1 MAGAGC
7 CHQKRSSKSA
17 VGGDAVPAAVAA
29 GVALAH
35 KACPRHVDHQV
46 PAVAGLQADPGAN
59 AEHVGAALGRV
70 DLLDI
75 ADLADLV
82 AGDAEARQ
90 LPLGRLAAVERQ
102 RGRCREKAKDG
113 WQEQGSAHSG
123 RPLAGSAASHDGA
136 MRSEEHTS
144 ELQSLMRNT
153 YAVVVLNK

>member
-1 MAGAGC
+1 MAVAAGC
-7 CHQKRSSKSA
+7 HQELSSKSS

-82 AGDAEARQ
+82 AGDAEAR
-90 LPLGRLAAVERQ
+90 
-102 RGRCREKAKDG
+102 
-113 WQEQGSAHSG
+113 
-123 RPLAGSAASHDGA
+123 
-136 MRSEEHTS
+136 SEEHTS
-144 ELQSLMRNT
+144 ELQSLMRISF
-153 YAVVVLNK
+153 AV

>member
-1 MAGAGC
+1 MAVAAGC
-7 CHQKRSSKSA
+7 HQELSSKSS

-82 AGDAEARQ
+82 AGDAAALQ
-90 LPLGRLAAVERQ
+90 LPLVRLAAFHRQ
-102 RGRCREKAKDG
+102 PGRFLVYSNDV
-113 WQEQGSAHSG
+113 W
-123 RPLAGSAASHDGA
+123 L
-136 MRSEEHTS
+136 
-144 ELQSLMRNT
+144 
-153 YAVVVLNK
+153 

>member
-1 MAGAGC
+1 MAVAAGC
-7 CHQKRSSKSA
+7 HQELSSKSS

-82 AGDAEARQ
+82 AGAAEARQ
-90 LPLGRLAAVERQ
+90 LPLGRLAEVERQ
-102 RGRCREKAKDG
+102 RGKTGRAHARTPVTKAHCVSRLLLDKKKK
-113 WQEQGSAHSG
+113 
-123 RPLAGSAASHDGA
+123 
-136 MRSEEHTS
+136 T
-144 ELQSLMRNT
+144 NI
-153 YAVVVLNK
+153 

>member
-1 MAGAGC
+1 MAVAAGC
-7 CHQKRSSKSA
+7 HQELSSKSS

-82 AGDAEARQ
+82 
-90 LPLGRLAAVERQ
+90 
-102 RGRCREKAKDG
+102 
-113 WQEQGSAHSG
+113 
-123 RPLAGSAASHDGA
+123 
-136 MRSEEHTS
+136 RSEERRVGKECVSTCRSRWSPSHYTKQTQLEQNISRTHTYINHG
-144 ELQSLMRNT
+144 LHKNT
-153 YAVVVLNK
+153 H